1 MVRRGATPAITA
13 HPTMASDSLSGTNAE
28 TLGPHH
34 LLLDPPDRPTLPGGI
49 IARSGPVTLPCEE
62 RERLQKQYEDLRR
75 AAAELES
82 RLCAEIVSS
91 DHSVKARA
99 KNELERAEK
108 RAFHVMMELTDH
120 GKRHGCVNYEKP
132 Q

>member
-1 MVRRGATPAITA
+1 LLSNIDLLKANQYKYGRVAR
-13 HPTMASDSLSGTNAE
+13 SSGTSCDIVRAMA
-28 TLGPHH
+28 L
-34 LLLDPPDRPTLPGGI
+34 
-49 IARSGPVTLPCEE
+49 SKVPCEE
-62 RERLQKQYEDLRR
+62 RERLQKQFEDLRR
-75 AAAELES
+75 AAIELES

-120 GKRHGCVNYEKP
+120 EKRHGCVNNEKP
-132 Q
+132 QKV